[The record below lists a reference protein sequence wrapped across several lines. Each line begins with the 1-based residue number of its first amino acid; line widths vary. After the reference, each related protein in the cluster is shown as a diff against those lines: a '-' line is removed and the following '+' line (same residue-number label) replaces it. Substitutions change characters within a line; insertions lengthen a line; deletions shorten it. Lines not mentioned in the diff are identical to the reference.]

1 MFVNKRESVTFTLY
15 LCVYI
20 LVTHGWIGL
29 EFWLRLDGWFDVE
42 SSSAGVDKG
51 HVFKSCQCVQ
61 FAYILLSLMDGASVH
76 RNLYVFN
83 KRMAR
88 QLVFMEQL
96 CLFGGYVYSE

>member
-1 MFVNKRESVTFTLY
+1 MCLHFSYSWLFRTR
-15 LCVYI
+15 I
-20 LVTHGWIGL
+20 LVIL
-29 EFWLRLDGWFDVE
+29 VLDGWSDVE
-42 SSSAGVDKG
+42 SSSAGVDKW

-61 FAYILLSLMDGASVH
+61 FAYISLLLMDGASVN